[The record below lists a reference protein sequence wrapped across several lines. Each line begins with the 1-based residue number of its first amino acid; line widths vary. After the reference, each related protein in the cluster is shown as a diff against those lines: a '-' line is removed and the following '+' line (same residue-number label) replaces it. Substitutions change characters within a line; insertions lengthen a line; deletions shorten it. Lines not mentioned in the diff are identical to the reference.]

1 MKLSAI
7 LSPAVLLA
15 SHVAAQS
22 PPTACNNVTVVGDG
36 TFCISGPVCGSAPQQ
51 DQASSGK
58 CPQVGDTAVAGCL
71 PTNPSY
77 DPATGKCIA
86 PVPADCKPSPDA
98 ASGFACVWD
107 LTKLPPAPTKT
118 CSDVKVV
125 DDGTFC
131 IQGPVCGGT
140 SQQPTGDKCPQVG
153 DSAVAGCT
161 TKNPSYNPLTNKCTA
176 PVPADCKPT
185 PSGQL
190 GCIWDLSKLPTPAPS
205 SSPTPAPTST
215 STNTTSPAAT
225 TVTTV
230 TPKPTVAPTP
240 SSKPPTVAPESAV
253 APANCENVSVVG
265 DGTFCVKGPVCSG
278 TPANQGGDKCP
289 QVGDTAVADCF
300 PYHPSYNKQ
309 TGKCTAPVPAVC
321 QPQPTGVWGCVWDL
335 SKLPGGAPAPAPAP
349 KPTPAVSVP
358 STADCTEVSVVG
370 DGTFCVK
377 GPVCSG
383 TPTNK
388 GGDKCPQVGDTA
400 VKDCFPYHPSY
411 NKQTGKCTAPV
422 PADCKPLPSGAWGCV
437 WDLSK
442 LPKRT

>member
-7 LSPAVLLA
+7 LVA
-15 SHVAAQS
+15 SSAPGVPTS
-22 PPTACNNVTVVGDG
+22 PPSRRPPPATTSLSLETAR
-36 TFCISGPVCGSAPQQ
+36 SASLGPVCGSAPQQ

-77 DPATGKCIA
+77 DPRLASA
-86 PVPADCKPSPDA
+86 SPH
-98 ASGFACVWD
+98 SR
-107 LTKLPPAPTKT
+107 PAPTKT

-161 TKNPSYNPLTNKCTA
+161 TKNPSYNPLTTSARRRCRRTA
-176 PVPADCKPT
+176 SRRRRVSSAA
-185 PSGQL
+185 SGT
-190 GCIWDLSKLPTPAPS
+190 CSKLPTPAPS

-225 TVTTV
+225 TTTTV

-321 QPQPTGVWGCVWDL
+321 QPLPTGVWGCVWDL
-335 SKLPGGAPAPAPAP
+335 SKLPG
-349 KPTPAVSVP
+349 
-358 STADCTEVSVVG
+358 DCTEVSVVG